1 MTAIRALIIGMEF
14 SAVAKLFN
22 VAERTLVRWVKDFNQ
37 SGIDGLIDEP
47 RSGRPRALDPA
58 KNETYRNLVEK
69 PELAGEVFWTARK
82 FHGYLTSTL
91 GEEVGYSTVTKWLH
105 DQKFK
110 LLVPRP
116 WSDRH
121 DEAQRAAYLEELSRL
136 LTDDTVELWYSDEC
150 GFEGDP
156 RPRRRWALKGSA
168 PTRVKNGDHLRTNFI
183 GAMCPRTGEITGLE
197 VSGCDTAVM
206 QAFLDEANKDLHF
219 TRLTNYLVLDNASW
233 HKAKGLRWGKFTP
246 LYLPPYSPDFNPIE
260 RLWLLLKNEWFSD
273 FVARERGQLSD
284 RVAEAILWAISS
296 PEKVRKMCTIKT
308 KL

>member
-1 MTAIRALIIGMEF
+1 
-14 SAVAKLFN
+14 
-22 VAERTLVRWVKDFNQ
+22 
-37 SGIDGLIDEP
+37 
-47 RSGRPRALDPA
+47 
-58 KNETYRNLVEK
+58 
-69 PELAGEVFWTARK
+69 
-82 FHGYLTSTL
+82 
-91 GEEVGYSTVTKWLH
+91 
-105 DQKFK
+105 
-110 LLVPRP
+110 
-116 WSDRH
+116 
-121 DEAQRAAYLEELSRL
+121 
-136 LTDDTVELWYSDEC
+136 
-150 GFEGDP
+150 
-156 RPRRRWALKGSA
+156 
-168 PTRVKNGDHLRTNFI
+168 
-183 GAMCPRTGEITGLE
+183 MCPRTGEITGLE